1 MVPYPQGG
9 MIAMW
14 EKFKERKR
22 RKYGSYGKWLEHV
35 GDVVFVVATL
45 WVLVTLV
52 LTAFWP
58 KLG

>member
-1 MVPYPQGG
+1 
-9 MIAMW
+9 MIDMW

-22 RKYGSYGKWLEHV
+22 RKYGSYGKWLERV
-35 GDVVFVVATL
+35 GDVVFVVAAL